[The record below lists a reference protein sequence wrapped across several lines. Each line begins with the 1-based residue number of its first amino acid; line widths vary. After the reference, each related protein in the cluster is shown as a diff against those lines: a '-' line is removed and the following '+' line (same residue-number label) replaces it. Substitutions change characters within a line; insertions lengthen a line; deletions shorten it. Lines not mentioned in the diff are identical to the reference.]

1 MNIRTSYLAAALAL
15 CASVSGAQ
23 DLDRTALFCGFEPGE
38 SAVWSTTL
46 CNRSTGT
53 DAAAVEEIPPQ
64 QASSMSYDW
73 IDCGKYL
80 LEWTTAGRT
89 GDESC
94 SPEESCLKVSGFTL
108 KKNTSYRLS
117 FNIYTDNHRISYG
130 VFDSKDN
137 SLTEG
142 SAVIVYHSSIFPT
155 KSSTLP
161 LHTNWNYVTQTFFY
175 TGETTAD
182 AYIRISFPDAACTY
196 YIDAV
201 SICES
206 YVASVVSYGDCI
218 TLTFDYE
225 TNMDIL
231 TGYEGHL
238 VLPETCVSVTG
249 IDREYEENGRTD
261 IHVFEIDYN
270 TYDNPGRIIILL
282 EDDADFYKDIEV
294 TFTNP
299 SDPDYRLQF
308 TEEGIPV
315 EFPDI
320 IHEKVCS
327 TLDAVIDG
335 VAPVMEQKQD
345 GPYYDI
351 LGRPVQRTPAAGI
364 YIRNGR
370 KVLVK

>member
-15 CASVSGAQ
+15 CAQVSGAQ

-38 SAVWSTTL
+38 SAVWSATL
-46 CNRSTGT
+46 CTRSTGT
-53 DAAAVEEIPPQ
+53 DAAAVEELSSQ
-64 QASSMSYDW
+64 QASDMSYDR

-80 LEWTTAGRT
+80 LAWTTAGRT

-142 SAVIVYHSSIFPT
+142 SAVIVYHGIEFPT

-161 LHTNWNYVTQTFFY
+161 LYTNWNYVTQTFFY

-182 AYIRISFPDAACTY
+182 AYIRISFPDVACTY
-196 YIDAV
+196 YIDAI

-206 YVASVVSYGDCI
+206 YVASAATASDLI
-218 TLTFDYE
+218 ILTFDYE

-238 VLPETCVSVTG
+238 VPPATCVSVTG
-249 IDREYEENGRTD
+249 IDKDYEENGRTD
-261 IHVFEIDYN
+261 IHVFEVDYD
-270 TYDNPGRIIILL
+270 TYNNPGRIVIFL
-282 EDDADFYKDIEV
+282 EDDADYYRDIEV

-299 SDPDYRLQF
+299 SGPDYRLQF
-308 TEEGIPV
+308 TEEGIPA

-351 LGRPVQRTPAAGI
+351 LGRPVQGTPAAGI